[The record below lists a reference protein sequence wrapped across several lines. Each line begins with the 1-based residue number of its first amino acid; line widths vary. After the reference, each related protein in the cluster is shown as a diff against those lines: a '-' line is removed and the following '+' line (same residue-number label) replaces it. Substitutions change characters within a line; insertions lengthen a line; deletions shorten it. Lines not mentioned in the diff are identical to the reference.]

1 MSWQLWALV
10 SAVFTAATALLA
22 TLNKLSIVLVAVLG
36 ATLLGE
42 RLSGI
47 NWLGIGLVTAG
58 AYLLAYRG

>member
-1 MSWQLWALV
+1 V
-10 SAVFTAATALLA
+10 RPRSACHWPVAQVA

-47 NWLGIGLVTAG
+47 NWLGIPTG
-58 AYLLAYRG
+58 